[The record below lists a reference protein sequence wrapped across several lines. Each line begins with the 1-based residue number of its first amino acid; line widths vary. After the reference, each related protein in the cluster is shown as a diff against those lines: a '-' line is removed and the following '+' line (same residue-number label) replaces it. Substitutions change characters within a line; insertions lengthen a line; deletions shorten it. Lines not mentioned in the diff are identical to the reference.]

1 MQRIVLFLTAWILT
15 GMCSVFAQ
23 AEEESPVVP
32 NDTVPATSIQFTPAS
47 ASDYI
52 NKLLRQED
60 LWRVHDDTMKLSLQ
74 RLMEHYT
81 EPMDSVITRL
91 LNFPY
96 DSIRWARTTVTH
108 QDTLPV
114 RWLNNNTFF
123 IDTVSLGREPL
134 IYREI
139 IEIRNKKPDTLPVN
153 DTLHVPGFAIV
164 QEPVVEKDTIS
175 EVLIDS
181 LLLRERNVRLH
192 QLLEGEI
199 TPPLLESVSNRT
211 FRFPDDSSTVVITH
225 YRRALVADQDSP
237 FYILPDEEMPDSLK
251 FAVKQLVD
259 YTYERDSI
267 LLFVSDIEGRQT
279 PLWLSGNK
287 DEMRRF
293 WVKNEARDSIT
304 LWVGNPVKNELA
316 LVLEDNVSVERR
328 ERISVDDIPITTVRP
343 QRSLVRLQPVDEI
356 PIFWNTG
363 LSTAF
368 TLNQTHFSNW
378 ARGGESSFAGNL
390 DIRARAQYTNKET
403 KIRWNNVGR
412 LRYGTIRTEEHGFR
426 TNTDNL
432 EINSQFNTDL
442 REKLDFSSVLYFKT
456 QVAKGYNYPN
466 DSVVISRFL
475 NPGALTVGVGV
486 EYKPFDKTSINFSP
500 LSYRNTFVLD
510 TAGIDQTNHGIDA
523 DRRTRQELGGQLV
536 IRNSLSILDGL
547 EINNAIRLFSG
558 YLDKPQNIDVDWEIN
573 LEKQISWFFKISL
586 NLHLIY
592 DDDILFVVRDAN
604 NEPVLLPDG
613 STKRVPK
620 TQFKQF
626 LGLTLSFRF

>member
-23 AEEESPVVP
+23 AEEESPAVA

-96 DSIRWARTTVTH
+96 DSIRWTRSTVTH

-164 QEPVVEKDTIS
+164 QEPVVERDTIS

-403 KIRWNNVGR
+403 KIRWNNEGR

-613 STKRVPK
+613 STRRVPK

>member
-23 AEEESPVVP
+23 AEEESPAVA

-60 LWRVHDDTMKLSLQ
+60 LWRAHDDTMKLSLQ

-96 DSIRWARTTVTH
+96 DSIRWTRSTVTH

-164 QEPVVEKDTIS
+164 QEPVVERDTIS

-403 KIRWNNVGR
+403 KIRWNNEGR

-613 STKRVPK
+613 STRRVPK